1 MVQEH
6 IVPVLTIPSTM
17 PSYVANSDT
26 TIATEDG
33 WSGFFFFP
41 RRVLVLVHH
50 HHHHHLLHLVV
61 VVVAKDERN
70 TVDQQIDKF
79 LNVLNGPY
87 TMLKPFQRHQ
97 TIAVHHQKREE

>member
-1 MVQEH
+1 MVG
-6 IVPVLTIPSTM
+6 VVSSSFLDGFLCWFTT
-17 PSYVANSDT
+17 ATT
-26 TIATEDG
+26 TITTITTI
-33 WSGFFFFP
+33 FFTF
-41 RRVLVLVHH
+41 
-50 HHHHHLLHLVV
+50 VV
-61 VVVAKDERN
+61 VVVAKDERD

>member
-1 MVQEH
+1 MVG
-6 IVPVLTIPSTM
+6 VVCSPFLDGFLCWFTT
-17 PSYVANSDT
+17 ATT
-26 TIATEDG
+26 TITTI
-33 WSGFFFFP
+33 FTF
-41 RRVLVLVHH
+41 
-50 HHHHHLLHLVV
+50 VV